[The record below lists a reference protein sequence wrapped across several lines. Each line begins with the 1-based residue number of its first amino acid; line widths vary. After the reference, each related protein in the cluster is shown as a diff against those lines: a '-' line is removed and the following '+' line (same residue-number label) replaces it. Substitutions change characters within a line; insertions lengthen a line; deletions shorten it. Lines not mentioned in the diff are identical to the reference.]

1 MSASQEQ
8 APSGAILQ
16 ARGLRKRYGDREV
29 VQGIDL
35 DLRAGQIHGLL
46 GPNGA
51 GKSTTVAMLAGL
63 LPPDAGE
70 VRVMGE
76 RLLGDAHAAKARLG
90 LVPQDLALHE
100 SLTATQNLRS
110 FGALYGLRGAAL
122 DRAVAAA
129 LDLAGLQEQARAR
142 VDTFSGG
149 MKRRLHI
156 AVALLH
162 DPAVL
167 FLDEPTAGVDPQSR
181 NAIFEA
187 LEQLRD
193 AGKALLYTTHY
204 MEEAERLCDHLS
216 ILDHGRVMAEGTL
229 TGLLDQLPLK
239 AELSVQLSRPLA
251 PDDLALL
258 RARPGMLRLDPSDD
272 GGRAWC
278 AGLQEMADAPALVI
292 ALHERGYGLELMN
305 TRRPSLEQLF
315 LHLTGRRLRD

>member
-1 MSASQEQ
+1 MDTSQDP
-8 APSGAILQ
+8 APQGAVLQ
-16 ARGLRKRYGDREV
+16 ARGLRKRYGAHEV

-35 DLRAGQIHGLL
+35 TLPAGQIRGLL

-70 VRVMGE
+70 VRVLGE
-76 RLLGDAHAAKARLG
+76 RLAGDAQAVKARIG
-90 LVPQDLALHE
+90 LVPQELALHE
-100 SLTATQNLRS
+100 TLTAAQNLRS
-110 FGALYGLRGAAL
+110 FGALYGLHGRAL
-122 DRAVAAA
+122 DHAVASA
-129 LDLAGLQEQARAR
+129 LDLAGLQPQAGSR

-162 DPAVL
+162 DPAVV

-204 MEEAERLCDHLS
+204 MEEAERLCDHLT
-216 ILDHGRVMAEGTL
+216 ILDQGRVMAEGSL
-229 TGLLDQLPLK
+229 AALHEQLPLK
-239 AELSVQLSRPLA
+239 AELSVQLNRPLA
-251 PDDLALL
+251 PQDLLDL
-258 RARPGMLRLDPSDD
+258 GGRPGVLQFEATDER
-272 GGRAWC
+272 RCAWRV
-278 AGLQEMADAPALVI
+278 GLEQMSVAPALVI
-292 ALHERGYGLELMN
+292 ALHERGYGLELLA